1 MTSEAV
7 IRELKSTCVEKI
19 RENTDKVLRCLS
31 DFSDKEMWDRPNAAS
46 NSMGNLILHL
56 CGNIT
61 QYILSALGG
70 QEDHRE
76 RDKEFETT
84 GGYTRDQLLNQ
95 LVQTTKE
102 ATSVIMDLDPGKFL
116 KVRSVQGF
124 QLTAIGILVHVTE
137 HYSYH
142 TGQIA
147 FQTKQVRNKDLGFY
161 AHINLNQKNETEP
174 RLSD

>member
-1 MTSEAV
+1 MTAEEV
-7 IRELKSTCVEKI
+7 IREVKTTCVEKI

-31 DFSDKEMWDRPNAAS
+31 DFSDTEIWERPSTAS

-70 QEDHRE
+70 REDRRE
-76 RDKEFETT
+76 RDKEFGAT
-84 GGYTRDQLLNQ
+84 GGYSKDQLLNQ

-102 ATSVIMDLDPGKFL
+102 ATTIIMDLDPNEFL

-124 QLTAIGILVHVTE
+124 LLTGIGIVVHVTE

-161 AHINLNQKNETEP
+161 AHINLNKNNEKELP
-174 RLSD
+174 LSD